1 MRVLKE
7 GSLCPQ
13 VSSEDTAEED
23 EEEEEEEDVY
33 DYDMEDPDMD
43 AEVTEKRCVCVCVW
57 VVAAGVKHYSMMD
70 GSITVAR
77 QMVKCLLR
85 TSLLGRA
92 HPLLSTD

>member
-23 EEEEEEEDVY
+23 EEEEEDDVY

-43 AEVTEKRCVCVCVW
+43 AEVTEKRCVCE
-57 VVAAGVKHYSMMD
+57 
-70 GSITVAR
+70 
-77 QMVKCLLR
+77 
-85 TSLLGRA
+85 
-92 HPLLSTD
+92 P